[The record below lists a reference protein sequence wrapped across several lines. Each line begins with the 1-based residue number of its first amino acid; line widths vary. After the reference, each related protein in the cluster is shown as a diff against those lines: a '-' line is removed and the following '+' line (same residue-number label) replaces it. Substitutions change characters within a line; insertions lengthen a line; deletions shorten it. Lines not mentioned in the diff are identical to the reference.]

1 MTKDEA
7 LKKKIMF
14 KLVIL
19 YTNGSSET
27 KQFKTWEEAD
37 WYAHMGGDHVS
48 DYTITEEKN
57 T

>member
-1 MTKDEA
+1 
-7 LKKKIMF
+7 MF

-37 WYAHMGGDHVS
+37 WYANMGGDHIS
-48 DYTITEEKN
+48 DYTITEVN
-57 T
+57 NNGI